1 MLRARKSVMMCET
14 APGTAP
20 GPLIVP
26 TCIRTYDLMP
36 IRTRPYRNKDT
47 SLSASRHVAIL
58 TSRRVWT
65 KKQGELQCAELPLAF
80 RVK

>member
-1 MLRARKSVMMCET
+1 MLRARQSVMMCET

-47 SLSASRHVAIL
+47 SFRPEGHVLIGIA
-58 TSRRVWT
+58 TRRY
-65 KKQGELQCAELPLAF
+65 F
-80 RVK
+80 